1 MKGTAEKGGD
11 SDFHYWAILWD
22 TTASSIT
29 ADDFVLVDSSYNSST
44 LSGVT
49 ISTSASDAGYN
60 PEDGELEIDGNGS
73 NDAFL
78 ISGLIDESSSIGFEN
93 FNAPDPVFQVNDYD
107 NLLNDNQLATN
118 DDQVNYAVISEIE
131 EEEILFPI
139 DIV

>member
-1 MKGTAEKGGD
+1 M
-11 SDFHYWAILWD
+11 D

-49 ISTSASDAGYN
+49 ISTSASDAGYS
-60 PEDGELEIDGNGS
+60 PEDGELEIDGNGN

-78 ISGLIDESSSIGFEN
+78 ISGLIDESSTIGFEN

-107 NLLNDNQLATN
+107 NLLNDNQITTN
-118 DDQVNYAVISEIE
+118 DDDHASYAVISEIE

>member
-1 MKGTAEKGGD
+1 M
-11 SDFHYWAILWD
+11 
-22 TTASSIT
+22 
-29 ADDFVLVDSSYNSST
+29 
-44 LSGVT
+44 
-49 ISTSASDAGYN
+49 
-60 PEDGELEIDGNGS
+60 
-73 NDAFL
+73 

-118 DDQVNYAVISEIE
+118 DDQANYAVISEIE